1 MSRATHTLKNLAA
14 PALALLSLCAFAAC
28 RHTTAKDAPAPPT
41 PAPAAET
48 QLTAAEEATN
58 SRPLKLPLASPRL
71 LVRKKERRLVLY
83 DGEAV
88 VRVYLMVLG
97 FAPEG
102 DKVKQGDGRT
112 PEGDFY
118 VCTKNDKSRFH
129 LSLGLSYPNEAAA
142 ERGLRDKIIGR
153 KQYERIVR
161 ALRNKQRPPW
171 DTALGGEIMIHG
183 GGTGGDWTLGCVAL
197 ENPHIEELFK
207 VLPMGTPV
215 RIEP

>member
-1 MSRATHTLKNLAA
+1 MSRATHTLKKLAA

-28 RHTTAKDAPAPPT
+28 RHTTAKDAPAPR
-41 PAPAAET
+41 AET
-48 QLTAAEEATN
+48 QPTAQEEATN
-58 SRPLKLPLASPRL
+58 SRPLKLPLASPRV
-71 LVRKKERRLVLY
+71 LVRKKERRVMLY

-88 VRVYLMVLG
+88 VRVYRMVLG

-102 DKVKQGDGRT
+102 DKVGQGDGRT

-118 VCTKNDKSRFH
+118 VCVKNDKSRFH

-142 ERGLRDKIIGR
+142 ERGLRDRVITR
-153 KQYERIVR
+153 RQYERIMR

-171 DTALGGEIMIHG
+171 DTPLGGEIMIHG

-197 ENPHIEELFK
+197 ENAHIEELFK

>member
-1 MSRATHTLKNLAA
+1 MSRAHTLTALAA
-14 PALALLSLCAFAAC
+14 PGLALLSLCAFAAC
-28 RHTTAKDAPAPPT
+28 RHATAKDAPAPDARPT
-41 PAPAAET
+41 AE
-48 QLTAAEEATN
+48 EEATN
-58 SRPLKLPLASPRL
+58 SRPLKLPLARPRL

-83 DGEAV
+83 DREAV
-88 VRVYLMVLG
+88 VRVYRMVLG

-102 DKVKQGDGRT
+102 DKVRQGDGRT

-142 ERGLRDKIIGR
+142 ERGLRDEIIGR
-153 KQYERIVR
+153 GQYERIVR

-183 GGTGGDWTLGCVAL
+183 GGTAGDWTLGCVAL
-197 ENPHIEELFK
+197 ENEHVKELFDH
-207 VLPMGTPV
+207 VPTGAAV

>member
-1 MSRATHTLKNLAA
+1 MSRAAHTLKKLAA
-14 PALALLSLCAFAAC
+14 PALALLSLCAALASS
-28 RHTTAKDAPAPPT
+28 RHTTA
-41 PAPAAET
+41 PAAES
-48 QLTAAEEATN
+48 QLNAGEEEIN
-58 SRPLKLPLASPRL
+58 SRPLRLPLTSPRL
-71 LVRKKERRLVLY
+71 LVRKAARRVVLY
-83 DGEAV
+83 DGDAT
-88 VRVYLMVLG
+88 VRVYRMVLG

-102 DKVKQGDGRT
+102 DKVRQGDGRT

-118 VCTKNDKSRFH
+118 VCVKNDKSRFH

-142 ERGLRDKIIGR
+142 ERGLRDKIINR
-153 KQYERIVR
+153 RQYERIVR